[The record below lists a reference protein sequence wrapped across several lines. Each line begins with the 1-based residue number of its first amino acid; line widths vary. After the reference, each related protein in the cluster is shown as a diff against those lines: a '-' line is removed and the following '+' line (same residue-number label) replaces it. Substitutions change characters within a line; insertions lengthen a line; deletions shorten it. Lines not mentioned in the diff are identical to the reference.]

1 MNALITEET
10 LEASDGS
17 ELFCRLFSC
26 PEPKGVVTIL
36 HGYREHTGLYESFA
50 KELQSQNIA
59 VFSYD
64 LRGHG
69 KSPGERGDIYS
80 IDENVDDLELI
91 VARIQDRWRHVPI
104 CLAGHNIG
112 ATIAAHYCIQ
122 NKKALAGLVLS
133 NIPWQVESTSTQRT
147 IKPFLKL
154 FAPIASDVKLANLPE
169 SYGEDSLIHSEAL
182 SVLDAIDI
190 EKSNF
195 FIAAKSDHIIVPLL
209 FISSQSNQRR
219 NQDFYEN
226 VLSPD
231 KLRIG
236 NSLHL
241 TEPSIRVT
249 LISWLET
256 QMLQATRSYADESGK
271 ENEF

>member
-80 IDENVDDLELI
+80 IDPDACTDCGACTDSCPVD
-91 VARIQDRWRHVPI
+91 A
-104 CLAGHNIG
+104 
-112 ATIAAHYCIQ
+112 IAA
-122 NKKALAGLVLS
+122 
-133 NIPWQVESTSTQRT
+133 E
-147 IKPFLKL
+147 
-154 FAPIASDVKLANLPE
+154 
-169 SYGEDSLIHSEAL
+169 
-182 SVLDAIDI
+182 
-190 EKSNF
+190 
-195 FIAAKSDHIIVPLL
+195 
-209 FISSQSNQRR
+209 
-219 NQDFYEN
+219 
-226 VLSPD
+226 
-231 KLRIG
+231 
-236 NSLHL
+236 
-241 TEPSIRVT
+241 
-249 LISWLET
+249 
-256 QMLQATRSYADESGK
+256 
-271 ENEF
+271 